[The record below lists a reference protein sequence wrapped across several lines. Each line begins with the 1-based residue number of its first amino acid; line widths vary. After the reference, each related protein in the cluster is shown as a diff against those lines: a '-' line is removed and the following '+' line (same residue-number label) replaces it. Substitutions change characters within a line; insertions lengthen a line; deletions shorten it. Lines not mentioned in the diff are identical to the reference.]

1 MYVFLSEVVGLILI
15 VVAWFN
21 FFNFSLPARIL
32 LFILGFDMTG
42 LAFKI
47 GVFALSYFFLP
58 FLSTL
63 AWALLLLT
71 AVEVISSFL
80 LIGLLGKVIKSI
92 AVFFIGYFVVGIEF
106 ALILAVI
113 DLLLNLGLRKII

>member
-1 MYVFLSEVVGLILI
+1 MGLLSEVVGLILI

-80 LIGLLGKVIKSI
+80 LIGLLGKVIKPI

>member
-1 MYVFLSEVVGLILI
+1 MGLLSEIVGLILI

-80 LIGLLGKVIKSI
+80 LIGLLGKVIKPI